1 MTFVTYTATSWRQG
15 TSWAVRVAQLDRMT
29 RASRLCEVDAAAR
42 RLICTVT
49 DEDADQVRVVVDV
62 RVPEGISRVLE
73 AAAAARQ
80 EADLVSVAAVSLRRT
95 LARRLT
101 DHGYGVREI
110 AVVLGVSYPRAKQ
123 LAGDP
128 GEPQT
133 ARWRSG
139 GRPAPDAKPHTS
151 YQHEAFLYRDQDE
164 FLAGTVPFVQDAV
177 RLGQP
182 VLVALVTPR
191 LELLDAAIGPVGGLV
206 SYIDMAELG
215 GNPAR
220 IIPAWLD
227 FVSEHGGDG
236 RPVRG
241 VAEPQWPGRQPE
253 EAIECQLH
261 EGLLNL
267 AVDPD
272 IPLWLRCPY
281 DVSRLPATLIDAALH
296 SHPAVVEGGHYRGST
311 SYGGLHHVNSVFR
324 SELPPAPADS
334 ARLAFAAPD
343 LRQLRSHVTRLG
355 LESGLDP
362 ERCRDLTQAVA
373 EIAANSVRYG
383 GGKGELLTWV
393 QPGALV
399 CEITDRGRLGNPMVG
414 RQAPSSEQGKGRG
427 LWLANQISDLVQIR
441 STPQGTAARVYAWL

>member
-1 MTFVTYTATSWRQG
+1 
-15 TSWAVRVAQLDRMT
+15 MT
-29 RASRLCEVDAAAR
+29 RAARLCEVDAAAR
-42 RLICTVT
+42 RLICAVT
-49 DEDADQVRVVVDV
+49 GEDADQVRVVVDV

-80 EADLVSVAAVSLRRT
+80 EADQVSVAAVSLRRT

-123 LAGDP
+123 LAGEP
-128 GEPQT
+128 AEPQI
-133 ARWRSG
+133 ARRRSG
-139 GRPAPDAKPHTS
+139 VKAVPDAKPHTS

-182 VLVALVTPR
+182 VLVALVAPR

-206 SYIDMAELG
+206 SYVDMAELG

-220 IIPAWLD
+220 IIPAWLG
-227 FVSEHGGDG
+227 FVAEHGGEG

-241 VAEPQWPGRQPE
+241 VAEPQWPGRHPE
-253 EAIECQLH
+253 EAVECQLH

-324 SELPPAPADS
+324 SELPPAPANS

-343 LRQLRSHVTRLG
+343 LPQLRSHVTRLG
-355 LESGLDP
+355 RESGLDP

-373 EIAANSVRYG
+373 EIAANSVRHG